1 MDMLQIT
8 ALNVKTKIG
17 IHAWEQRILQQLLI
31 DIHIDADFSACKDEL
46 TNTLDYD
53 ALCQLVTTYVEG
65 NTFKLIETVAEH
77 VAGLIKEKFAV
88 KQVKISVSKPHAV
101 KNAGNVCIIINR

>member
-1 MDMLQIT
+1 
-8 ALNVKTKIG
+8 
-17 IHAWEQRILQQLLI
+17 
-31 DIHIDADFSACKDEL
+31 
-46 TNTLDYD
+46 
-53 ALCQLVTTYVEG
+53 VEG